1 MMRRATSVSS
11 WTTAAG
17 DEDGCGGLTGITPL
31 LNYRAWIIK
40 TAKKLGATIAP

>member
-1 MMRRATSVSS
+1 LVIGVVS

-17 DEDGCGGLTGITPL
+17 DEDGCGGLTGVTPL

-40 TAKKLGATIAP
+40 AAMNLNSPIAP